1 MLIARD
7 AQQLFCRRR
16 HQPSRPPLA
25 KIKPGS
31 QHRRWGERDC
41 RPKKFGGV
49 QETKQV
55 NTRFRAVVSQEDE
68 RNRRHSGSSSQRPLG
83 QSSRVA
89 FRLTGTSSRQVG
101 FTSPHPGWLNAG
113 ALSLK
118 GNEAKPS
125 VSTEF
130 SRPEC
135 IFWNAA
141 LRVNEY
147 TPYGGRS
154 QTSGSSTGGSDL
166 GSGSGAL
173 TACKAASHRRSGSRS
188 PAFASAIM
196 L

>member
-89 FRLTGTSSRQVG
+89 FRLTGTS
-101 FTSPHPGWLNAG
+101 
-113 ALSLK
+113 
-118 GNEAKPS
+118 
-125 VSTEF
+125 TEF